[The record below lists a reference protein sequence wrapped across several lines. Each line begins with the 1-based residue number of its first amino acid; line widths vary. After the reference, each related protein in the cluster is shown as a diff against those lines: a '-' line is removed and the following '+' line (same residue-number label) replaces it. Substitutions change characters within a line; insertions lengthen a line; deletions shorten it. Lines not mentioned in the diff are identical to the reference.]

1 MNKSVVSILLIGAAL
16 LTGLFLQMRP
26 SQPPATPEVSL
37 PASLVDFTVRDGQL
51 SEGPAIVQVAQHTP
65 VTLRFF
71 TNQKDEVHLHGYD
84 LTASLEPG
92 EITTM
97 TFIATN
103 SGRFEIELHNSH
115 AKLAVLEVQP
125 R

>member
-16 LTGLFLQMRP
+16 LAGLFLQMRP
-26 SQPPATPEVSL
+26 SQAPATPSTNL
-37 PASLVDFTVRDGQL
+37 PARIVDFSIKGARL
-51 SEGPAIVQVAQHTP
+51 IEGSAMVQVAQHTP

-71 TNQKDEVHLHGYD
+71 ANQKDEVHLHGYD